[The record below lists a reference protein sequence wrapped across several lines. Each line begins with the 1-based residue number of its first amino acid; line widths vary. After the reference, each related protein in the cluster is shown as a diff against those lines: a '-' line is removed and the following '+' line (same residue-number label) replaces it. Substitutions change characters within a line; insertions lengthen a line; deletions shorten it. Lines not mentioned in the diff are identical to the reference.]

1 MSDELARA
9 DAENWLARWR
19 EGRINFHQDAPSP
32 MLVEFW
38 NAIGAP
44 AGARVFVPLAGK
56 TVDMPWLAERGH
68 RVFGVEL
75 VPLAVEQFFAEQ
87 GLQRAVTQTPIGA
100 LSTSG
105 PIDLLC
111 GDVFALQAS
120 DLAGCEAVFDRAAL
134 IALPPEL
141 RERYVRE
148 VYTLL
153 PSGCGGLL
161 VTLAFPQEQK
171 PGPPFSVPEREVRA
185 LFERDWTVELLA
197 RRDML
202 AKNPSFVEAGVTSMD
217 VVVYRLQ
224 RR

>member
-1 MSDELARA
+1 MSDDIARA

-19 EGRINFHQDAPSP
+19 EGRTNFHQESPSP

-38 NAIGAP
+38 DAIDAP
-44 AGARVFVPLAGK
+44 KGARVFVPLAGK

-75 VPLAVEQFFAEQ
+75 VALAVEQFFVEQ
-87 GLQRAVTQTPIGA
+87 GLAREVTQTPIGA

-105 PIDLLC
+105 PIELLC
-111 GDVFALQAS
+111 ADVFALQAS
-120 DLAGCEAVFDRAAL
+120 DLAECDAVSDRAAL
-134 IALPPEL
+134 IALPPPL

-148 VYTLL
+148 VYTKL
-153 PSGCGGLL
+153 PSGCRGLL
-161 VTLAFPQEQK
+161 VTLEFPQEQK
-171 PGPPFSVPEREVRA
+171 PGPPFSVPESEVRA
-185 LFERDWTVELLA
+185 LFERDWTIEVLA

-202 AKNPSFVEAGVTSMD
+202 AKNPSFVDAGVTSLD